1 MKKITFSAEE
11 ALLERAQFVAR
22 SQWQDLELAFR
33 EWVEQYV
40 AKSNG
45 GAAFDSMM
53 HQLRHVHSTKA
64 YTRDEMNKR

>member
-22 SQWQDLELAFR
+22 SRGKTLNLAFR
-33 EWVEQYV
+33 DWLEQYV

-45 GAAFDSMM
+45 A
-53 HQLRHVHSTKA
+53 LRLIQ
-64 YTRDEMNKR
+64 